1 VNIMPV
7 EAQALICNENQEFS
21 LEEVRLPDPGEKDLL
36 IRTLW
41 SGVSIGT
48 EMLLVRKTIDWGPF
62 PICLGYQAV
71 GVVEGVGSSVE
82 GFRPGDKVYHRGCHS
97 EIALA
102 DGTPVSATSG
112 AHGSHAIVDTTN
124 ELHGAA
130 HMIPGLDEA
139 TASLFVTPCVGFHGV
154 NTAGVRMGDRVA
166 VLGAGL
172 IGLGVVAAARL
183 RGAHVTVV
191 DRDSFRLGIAAQIG
205 ADVTVCSD
213 APDAES
219 RLKEILGEGADVVF
233 EATGVPACVDVALSY
248 CRPRGKFV
256 FMGNYGEA
264 PLSFH
269 FLTSHAKQLTAY
281 FPSDDGYQPSR
292 EAVTKLIAS
301 GGIHWE
307 RTITHRV
314 KAEEAAEFYSRLA
327 RNEVE
332 NVVGAV
338 VNWEDA

>member
-1 VNIMPV
+1 M
-7 EAQALICNENQEFS
+7 
-21 LEEVRLPDPGEKDLL
+21 
-36 IRTLW
+36 
-41 SGVSIGT
+41 
-48 EMLLVRKTIDWGPF
+48 
-62 PICLGYQAV
+62 
-71 GVVEGVGSSVE
+71 SS
-82 GFRPGDKVYHRGCHS
+82 
-97 EIALA
+97 
-102 DGTPVSATSG
+102 TSG
-112 AHGSHAIVDTTN
+112 AHASQAIIDTTN
-124 ELHGAA
+124 TLHGAA
-130 HMIPGLDEA
+130 PMIPGLDEA

-183 RGAHVTVV
+183 RGAHVTVIDQ
-191 DRDSFRLGIAAQIG
+191 DRFRLDIAEAIG
-205 ADVTVCSD
+205 ADLTVCASS
-213 APDAES
+213 PDAES

-264 PLSFH
+264 SLPFR
-269 FLTSHAKQLTAY
+269 FLTAHWKQLTAY

-307 RTITHRV
+307 RVITHRV
-314 KAEEAAEFYSRLA
+314 KADEAAGFYSKLA
-327 RNEVE
+327 RNEIN
-332 NVVGAV
+332 NVLGV
-338 VNWEDA
+338 VIDWEGRG